1 VSAVVTD
8 PPYDLVSISKRWGKA
23 NQAPTKDSRFVN
35 MARGFMGQSWDG
47 TGIAFDPATW
57 AEVLRVMRPGA
68 YLLAF
73 GGTRTYHRMT
83 CAIEDAGFIVRD
95 CIMWL
100 HGQGFPKSHNIG
112 DGIGTALKPAVEPIV
127 LAQKPLDG
135 TYKNN
140 YARWGC
146 GALNIDAAR
155 IGTGDDRASGGG
167 LGLPIRGYHGWDA
180 RTDRPTGG
188 RWPANAVFSHADG
201 CEEVG
206 ARKVKAGG
214 GPAAV
219 IRTSAGYEGA
229 SLGKDSRAE
238 GTLCTS
244 HRDADGM
251 ETVSAWRC
259 VEGGTVT
266 TYAYEYKLDALT
278 PLSEPAHLLD
288 RLQSL
293 LQDLRE
299 HSTNG
304 NSLLQNASAFYR
316 SEHRQSAAGPDGLS
330 DAVAYA
336 LRLTELPGFQSGY
349 QSCPRFCDAHVHH
362 VLTACQDGLPSLI
375 DALDRVHSV
384 LSELVH
390 SPQSPVTGR
399 PSSLD
404 DARLYGRRLHTH
416 ESKTVPAD
424 LHEVLPVLEP
434 HTEGTTQSAQPQN
447 GQRANTS
454 WSNTSEHDSH
464 KTPTDSVGK
473 SAAVRLLSL
482 LVFDLAWRFILP
494 AHIIQRVEIDIN
506 LPSCPVAELDR
517 QSGVSTSGKPVGTRN
532 AVGGFQNSTPG
543 MPLTGYGDSGT
554 ASRFFFVAKP
564 SRAERER
571 GLAARA
577 RQRVNDGR
585 DTPIDNPYQRGE
597 TARLNTHPT
606 VKSTALM
613 RHLLTL
619 VVPPGGIVLDPFAG
633 SGSTGVAAAELG
645 MEFVGI
651 EREEAYYR
659 IALARIEDA
668 ELRMEA
674 ERVLPLFAHAGIE
687 L

>member
-1 VSAVVTD
+1 
-8 PPYDLVSISKRWGKA
+8 
-23 NQAPTKDSRFVN
+23 VN

-349 QSCPRFCDAHVHH
+349 QSCPRFCDAH
-362 VLTACQDGLPSLI
+362 G
-375 DALDRVHSV
+375 
-384 LSELVH
+384 
-390 SPQSPVTGR
+390 
-399 PSSLD
+399 
-404 DARLYGRRLHTH
+404 
-416 ESKTVPAD
+416 
-424 LHEVLPVLEP
+424 
-434 HTEGTTQSAQPQN
+434 
-447 GQRANTS
+447 
-454 WSNTSEHDSH
+454 
-464 KTPTDSVGK
+464 
-473 SAAVRLLSL
+473 
-482 LVFDLAWRFILP
+482 
-494 AHIIQRVEIDIN
+494 
-506 LPSCPVAELDR
+506 CPVAELDR
-517 QSGVSTSGKPVGTRN
+517 QSGVSTSGEPVGN
-532 AVGGFQNSTPG
+532 AQRCWRLSERHARYAATPAPPAASFSWRSHRG
-543 MPLTGYGDSGT
+543 PSG
-554 ASRFFFVAKP
+554 SV
-564 SRAERER
+564 
-571 GLAARA
+571 
-577 RQRVNDGR
+577 V
-585 DTPIDNPYQRGE
+585 
-597 TARLNTHPT
+597 
-606 VKSTALM
+606 
-613 RHLLTL
+613 LLRWR
-619 VVPPGGIVLDPFAG
+619 G
-633 SGSTGVAAAELG
+633 SGSTMAATRRLTTPTSVARQRA
-645 MEFVGI
+645 
-651 EREEAYYR
+651 
-659 IALARIEDA
+659 
-668 ELRMEA
+668 
-674 ERVLPLFAHAGIE
+674 
-687 L
+687 